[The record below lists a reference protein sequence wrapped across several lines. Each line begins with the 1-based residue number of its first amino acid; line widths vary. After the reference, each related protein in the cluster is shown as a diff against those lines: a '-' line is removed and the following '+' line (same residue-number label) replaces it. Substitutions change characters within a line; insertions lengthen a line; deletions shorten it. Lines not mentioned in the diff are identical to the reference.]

1 MIAYLPFL
9 SYFRIELQSTKNEIT
24 TMRKNLLLGLSLIS
38 CLFSACDCGNI
49 TSPNGRVEVSLCE
62 DSNNPGTFFLMTNSV
77 SDSIRI
83 GFKTESESFA
93 TDLSLVCYT
102 SEKNGVDDYTVKHGK
117 RLHPHNEYSERVYT
131 LKNSSKKDLDI
142 IVRAY
147 NNGICFKYALNNV
160 DSVKVVEE
168 STTYIIPDSADRW
181 LMPFNTAYE
190 QPFPIQHGA
199 EKDAQWGYPCLFNT
213 GDKWTLITE
222 ADVDESY
229 CATRLE
235 NKGNRYFTALPQ
247 AWEAREHG
255 DALPTIAGE
264 WQSPWRVVISGS
276 LADIF
281 ESTLVE
287 DVSRPSVLTDDS
299 WVKPGRSSW
308 AYWSHN
314 HGSLDFKVMCSFVD
328 LAKNMGWEYFLID
341 WEWDRMANGGNL
353 QDLCQY
359 AQTQGVELAMWY
371 NSGGNHTW
379 VESTPKDRMLT
390 HENRVEEFTWLKSL
404 GIKTVKIDFFESDK
418 QWMMKYYLDILKDA
432 ADFQMMVDFHGC
444 TAPRGWSRTYPHL
457 MSMEGIYGAEWY
469 NNRGDM
475 TIHGAEWNTISPFT
489 RNVIGPM
496 DYTPVAFTHS
506 QHPHTTTNVH
516 ELALA
521 VLYESGIQHW
531 ADRPEGFYSLPDEAK
546 EYMMT
551 VPVAWADSKLISGY
565 PTNHVAVARRSG
577 NKWYVAGINGT
588 DKQMDLTL
596 NLSRLNLS
604 PNAKVNLIILDGP
617 DTDPTPGI
625 ARPENF
631 DIKTNTA
638 IPDSVSMSARGGFV
652 MILEE

>member
-1 MIAYLPFL
+1 MNKFFL
-9 SYFRIELQSTKNEIT
+9 FAASIFACV
-24 TMRKNLLLGLSLIS
+24 IS
-38 CLFSACDCGNI
+38 SSCDTGRVC
-49 TSPNGRVEVSLCE
+49 SPNGKVEVSLCE
-62 DSNNPGTFFLMTNSV
+62 DANNKGKFFLLTNSV
-77 SDSIRI
+77 ADTIRLGFETENFSFSSDL
-83 GFKTESESFA
+83 T
-93 TDLSLVCYT
+93 LVCYSSAQSIT
-102 SEKNGVDDYTVKHGK
+102 EDYTVKHGK
-117 RLHPHNEYSERVYT
+117 RLHPHNEGNERTFTFSTANKQT
-131 LKNSSKKDLDI
+131 LDVI
-142 IVRAY
+142 IRAY
-147 NNGICFKYALNNV
+147 NDGFAFRYAINGLDI
-160 DSVKVVEE
+160 DSTKVINEA
-168 STTYIIPDSADRW
+168 TTYSIPEKADRW
-181 LMPFNTAYE
+181 LMPFNTGYE

-199 EKDAQWGYPCLFNT
+199 EKNAQWGYPCLFNV
-213 GDKWTLITE
+213 GEKWALISE
-222 ADVDESY
+222 ADVDESF

-235 NKGNRYFTALPQ
+235 NNGNVYKVAFPQ

-255 DALPTIAGE
+255 DSLATITGT
-264 WQSPWRVVISGS
+264 WQSPWRVVICGNLS
-276 LADIF
+276 DIF

-287 DVSRPSVLTDDS
+287 DVSRPSIVKDDS
-299 WVKPGRSSW
+299 WIKPGRSSW

-314 HGSLDFKVMCSFVD
+314 HGSLDYQVMTSFVD

-353 QDLCQY
+353 EDLCRY
-359 AQTQGVELAMWY
+359 AKDQGVGLAMWY

-379 VESTPKDRMLT
+379 VQSTPKDRMLT
-390 HENRVEEFTWLKSL
+390 HENRIKEFEWLKSL
-404 GIKTVKIDFFESDK
+404 GIQTVKIDFFESDK

-432 ADFQMMVDFHGC
+432 ADYQMMVDFHGC

-489 RNVIGPM
+489 RNVVGPM

-531 ADRPEGFYSLPDEAK
+531 ADRPEGFYSLPAEAK
-546 EYMMT
+546 EYMST
-551 VPVAWADSKLISGY
+551 IPVAWDDSKLISGY

-577 NKWYVAGINGT
+577 NKWYIAGINGT
-588 DKQMDLTL
+588 DKQMDLSL

-604 PNAKVNLIILDGP
+604 PNAKVNLLILDGP